1 MGVVALWLRRRWR
14 RPGRQPRG
22 ALVLAVV
29 AAGLLALFLLEW
41 RLRAALE
48 IVAATQARWAAT
60 EAIQQAVV
68 DNIAGEVNYNN
79 LIQPGSSDG
88 RIVFMQADA
97 LSISRLQARAQLAIQ
112 ERLARLQA
120 KTYYIP
126 LGQVLG
132 LKLLAAYGPP
142 VPLRFVPMGTVSVSV
157 GDTFEAAGINQ
168 TRHRIYLQVESE
180 VQVVAPLNREQ
191 VRVASTIPVAEAIIV
206 GPVPQTYISLG
217 SDFMKGILR
226 APEF

>member
-1 MGVVALWLRRRWR
+1 MRRRWR
-14 RPGRQPRG
+14 RPGRRPWG
-22 ALVLAVV
+22 ALALVIV
-29 AAGLLALFLLEW
+29 AGLLVLFLLEW
-41 RLRAALE
+41 RLHLALE
-48 IVAATQARWAAT
+48 TVAAAQARWAAT
-60 EAIQQAVV
+60 EAMQQAVLDKV
-68 DNIAGEVNYNN
+68 TGQVNYNN

-97 LSISRLQARAQLAIQ
+97 LSISRLQAQAQLAIQ
-112 ERLARLQA
+112 ERLAKLKG
-120 KTYYIP
+120 KTYYLP

-142 VPLRFVPMGTVSVSV
+142 VPLRFIPLGTVNVNV

-180 VQVVAPLNREQ
+180 VQVVAPFSREQ
-191 VRVASTIPVAEAIIV
+191 VKVASTIPVAEAIIV

-217 SDFMKGILR
+217 SDFIKGILR

>member
-1 MGVVALWLRRRWR
+1 MRRRWR
-14 RPGRQPRG
+14 RPGRRPWG
-22 ALVLAVV
+22 ALALVIV
-29 AAGLLALFLLEW
+29 AGLLVLFLLEW
-41 RLRAALE
+41 RLHLALE
-48 IVAATQARWAAT
+48 TVAAAQARWAAT
-60 EAIQQAVV
+60 EAMQQAVLDKV
-68 DNIAGEVNYNN
+68 TGQVNYNN

-97 LSISRLQARAQLAIQ
+97 LSISRLQAQAQLAIQ
-112 ERLARLQA
+112 EHLAQLKG
-120 KTYYIP
+120 KTYYLP

-142 VPLRFVPMGTVSVSV
+142 VPLRFIPLGTVNVNV

-180 VQVVAPLNREQ
+180 VQVVAPFSREQ
-191 VRVASTIPVAEAIIV
+191 VKVASTIPVAEAIIV

-217 SDFMKGILR
+217 SDFIKGILR

>member
-1 MGVVALWLRRRWR
+1 MRRRWR
-14 RPGRQPRG
+14 RPGRRPWG
-22 ALVLAVV
+22 ALALVIV
-29 AAGLLALFLLEW
+29 AGLLVLFLLEW
-41 RLRAALE
+41 RLHLALE
-48 IVAATQARWAAT
+48 TVAAAQARWAAT
-60 EAIQQAVV
+60 EAMQQAVL
-68 DNIAGEVNYNN
+68 DKITGQVNYNS

-88 RIVFMQADA
+88 RVVFMQADA
-97 LSISRLQARAQLAIQ
+97 LSISRLQAQAQLAIQ
-112 ERLARLQA
+112 EHLARLEG
-120 KTYYIP
+120 KTYYLP

-142 VPLRFVPMGTVSVSV
+142 VPLRFIPLGTVNVNV

-180 VQVVAPLNREQ
+180 VQVVAPFSREQ
-191 VRVASTIPVAEAIIV
+191 VKVASTIPVAEAIIV

-217 SDFMKGILR
+217 SDFIKGILR